1 MNEKQR
7 SGLFLAL
14 LGVALTAV
22 ALRPPKLLV
31 RVYLAFEQAVAVL
44 LGVLL
49 AAAGIAGLLGKSP
62 ARESAKPD
70 YTIEYD
76 DADDQNQ

>member
-22 ALRPPKLLV
+22 ALRPPRALV
-31 RVYLAFEQAVAVL
+31 RLYLAVEQAVAVF

-49 AAAGIAGLLGKSP
+49 AAAGLAGLLGKGP
-62 ARESAKPD
+62 ARQAAKPD
-70 YTIEYD
+70 YTIEYGD
-76 DADDQNQ
+76 DDQDL